1 MTPVDR
7 QPAGDGTAEQVRNV
21 VLVGPGGAGKTM
33 LIEAI
38 LAATGAISRPGSIE
52 NGTTVCDFEDVERRV
67 GRSVSLA
74 VASTV
79 VDSTVVDTADTGP
92 VRLNLVDTPGHADFV
107 GELRAG
113 LRAADAAL
121 FVISASDAA
130 ASAAPIDGATRVL
143 WQECAD
149 VGMPR
154 AVVITH
160 IDQPR
165 GDFATAVE
173 NCQLVFG
180 DGVHPLYLPAEPG
193 SSGAPTALIGLL
205 SQTVFRTASG
215 TRIAEPADDEQQ
227 LTIAGPRAALIEAVI
242 TESEDDGLLDRY
254 LGGEEVGFEAVV
266 DDLETAVARGAFHP
280 VVACVP
286 ITGLG
291 IPELLEMICR
301 CFPLPVEH
309 VLPPAY
315 SPAGATRDPLSGSA
329 TGPLVAEVVKTTT
342 DPYVGRVS
350 IVRVFSG
357 TLLPDVPV
365 HVSGHFATFSGHP
378 TDETWHAEHDL
389 DERAGT
395 ISRPL
400 GAGLSS
406 MTKAV
411 AGDIVAVAR
420 LAHAETGDTL
430 SDPTDPAVLPPWT
443 MPEPLLPVAISARS
457 SSEEDKL
464 VQGLARLQAEDPSV
478 RVEVNP
484 ATEQLLMWTM
494 GEQQLEVLLDR
505 LRTRS
510 GIEVIVQPVRVAV
523 RETVRSAAHGLGR
536 HVKQSGGHG
545 QYAVAQ
551 IEIEPLPQGGGFE
564 FVDRVVGGAVP
575 RQFIPSVE
583 KGVRNQLERGI
594 NGHPM
599 VDLRVTLVGGKAH
612 SVDSSDAAF
621 QMAGSLALREAS
633 HSAGVQLLEP
643 LDSVTIIV
651 DDEFV
656 GAVLADLA
664 SRRGRVRGT
673 EPVATGRSSVLAE
686 VPEVELTRYAVD
698 LRALAHGTGSFSR
711 EYLRHVPAP
720 EHVLARLTTDPS
732 GCPGSATS
740 AAVPAPHQIGTTNQR
755 PRRWPVQR
763 W

>member
-1 MTPVDR
+1 MA
-7 QPAGDGTAEQVRNV
+7 AGDDPADGVRNV
-21 VLVGPGGAGKTM
+21 VLVGPGSAGKTM
-33 LIEAI
+33 LVEAI
-38 LAATGAISRPGSIE
+38 LAATGAISRPGTVE

-74 VASTV
+74 VASTLA
-79 VDSTVVDTADTGP
+79 SSIGP
-92 VRLNLVDTPGHADFV
+92 GGAPAQMRINLVDTPGHADFV

-121 FVISASDAA
+121 FVISASDTA
-130 ASAAPIDGATRVL
+130 ASGAIDGATRVL

-154 AVVITH
+154 AVVISH

-165 GDFATAVE
+165 GDFDAAVE
-173 NCQLVFG
+173 NCQLAFG
-180 DGVHPLYLPAEPG
+180 DGVHPLYLPVADDAAG
-193 SSGAPTALIGLL
+193 GPTGLIGLL
-205 SQTVFRTASG
+205 SQNVFVNGADPR
-215 TRIAEPADDEQQ
+215 PADEAELQR
-227 LTIAGPRAALIEAVI
+227 IAGPRDDLIEAVI

-254 LGGEEVGFEAVV
+254 LAGEQVGFDTVV
-266 DDLETAVARGAFHP
+266 EDLETAVARGAFHP
-280 VVACVP
+280 VLPCVP
-286 ITGLG
+286 TSGLG
-291 IPELLEMICR
+291 VPELLEVICR
-301 CFPLPVEH
+301 CFPMPVEH
-309 VLPPAY
+309 VLPPVY
-315 SPAGATRDPLSGSA
+315 TPAGAQREALSGSPS
-329 TGPLVAEVVKTTT
+329 GPLVAEVIKTTT

-350 IVRVFSG
+350 VVRVFSG

-365 HVSGHFATFSGHP
+365 HVSGHFARFSGHP
-378 TDETWHAEHDL
+378 QDETWHAEHDL
-389 DERAGT
+389 DERAGA
-395 ISRPL
+395 ISRPV
-400 GAGLSS
+400 GATLSGI
-406 MTKAV
+406 AQAR

-430 SDPTDPAVLPPWT
+430 SDPADPAVLSPWS

-464 VQGLARLQAEDPSV
+464 VQGLARLQAEDPTV

-505 LRTRS
+505 LRVRA
-510 GIEVIVQPVRVAV
+510 GIEVVVQPVRVAI
-523 RETVRSAAHGLGR
+523 RETVRASANGLGR

-551 IEIEPLPQGGGFE
+551 IEVEPLPEGGGFE

-575 RQFIPSVE
+575 RQYIPSVE
-583 KGVRNQLERGI
+583 KGIRNQLERGV

-633 HSAGVQLLEP
+633 NAAGVQVLEP
-643 LDSVTIIV
+643 MDSVTITV
-651 DDEFV
+651 DDDYV

-673 EPVATGRSSVLAE
+673 EPATTGRSAVQAE
-686 VPEVELTRYAVD
+686 VPEVELTRYAID
-698 LRALAHGTGSFSR
+698 LRSLAHGTGTFSR
-711 EYLRHVPAP
+711 EYLRHSPAP
-720 EHVLARLTTDPS
+720 DHVLSRLTAGAS
-732 GCPGSATS
+732 G
-740 AAVPAPHQIGTTNQR
+740 
-755 PRRWPVQR
+755 
-763 W
+763 